1 MDIGIVMPGTV
12 MPGTGSFYV
21 ESTTSTMDEARR
33 LSAQVSRGMVR
44 AGSQTAGRGRLPGRT
59 WQGEAG
65 ASLLVTLWFPAEEFD
80 SAPLP
85 LLAGIALV
93 RACTAWAEATGACFR
108 EPPRLKWPND
118 MLCGDR
124 KLAGVLCEAS
134 GSTIYAGIG
143 LNCGQAV
150 FESGFKAPPTSLLL
164 ETGLGPSPEAFLP
177 QLAAAFLALRGVGTA
192 WKAEYEELL
201 AWRGLRVRFSPG
213 ISLTPV
219 AGVLGGVDPTGAV
232 LIVPEG
238 SGPDEARAWPSGELS
253 LVIDESPRT

>member
-12 MPGTGSFYV
+12 RPGTGSFFV
-21 ESTTSTMDEARR
+21 ESTTSTMDEARH
-33 LSAQVSRGMVR
+33 LSAQVLRGMVR
-44 AGSQTAGRGRLPGRT
+44 AGSQTAGRGRLPGRA
-59 WQGEAG
+59 WRGEAG
-65 ASLLVTLWFPAEEFD
+65 ASLLVTFWFPADDFD

-93 RACTAWAEATGACFR
+93 RACMAWSEATGARFR

-118 MLCGDR
+118 TLCGDR

-150 FESGFKAPPTSLLL
+150 FEPGFKAPPTSLLL
-164 ETGLGPSPEAFLP
+164 ETGLGPAPEALLP
-177 QLAAAFLALRGVGTA
+177 YLGNAFATLRGVGTA

-213 ISLTPV
+213 INLPPV

-238 SGPDEARAWPSGELS
+238 AGKDEARTWPSGELS